1 MSTYNG
7 EKYIGEQLRSIS
19 EQKHVDVSLWISDDG
34 SNPSFIDYII
44 SETKKINLKLE
55 GVLEGPKEGYSQNF
69 ISLVMN
75 ENIKADFYA
84 FSDQDDIWMSDKLI
98 TAIRVITKFNQE
110 IPVLYCGRTILVDD
124 EGAPTKKSK
133 KVTGAVSFQNALVEN
148 IAGGNT
154 MVFNSTARNLM
165 IAAGRQNV
173 ISHDWWAYLLITG
186 AGGHIYYDQ
195 NPKVYYRQHG
205 DNLIGSN
212 NGIVNKINRV
222 FWVFAGRFKFWNEKN
237 IFALNKSKALLE
249 EENIKSL
256 CLFMLAREKKG
267 VRAIS
272 LLVRSGVRRQR
283 VIESLLLYIAA
294 FFGRI

>member
-1 MSTYNG
+1 MCTYNG

-34 SNPSFIDYII
+34 SNPSFIDHII

-55 GVLEGPKEGYSQNF
+55 GVLKGPKEGYAENF

-124 EGAPTKKSK
+124 EGAPKKKSK
-133 KVTGAVSFQNALVEN
+133 KVTGAASFQNALVEN

-173 ISHDWWAYLLITG
+173 ISHDWWAYLLFTG

-212 NGIVNKINRV
+212 SGVVNKINRV
-222 FWVFAGRFKFWNEKN
+222 FWVFAGRFKCWNEKN
-237 IFALNKSKALLE
+237 ICALNESKALLE